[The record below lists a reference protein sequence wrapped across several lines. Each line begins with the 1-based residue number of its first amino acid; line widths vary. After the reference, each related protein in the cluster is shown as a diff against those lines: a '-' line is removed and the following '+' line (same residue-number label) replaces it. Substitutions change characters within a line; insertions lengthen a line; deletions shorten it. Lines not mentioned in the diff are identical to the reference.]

1 MLYFL
6 GIYRI
11 QSMYNIPYEH
21 MVKGTLKPGK
31 DINVLMSYPKKT
43 IKLSVRSETITS

>member
-31 DINVLMSYPKKT
+31 VKT
-43 IKLSVRSETITS
+43 